1 MIHYNLA
8 PLIAIAG
15 MVLVVFIISA
25 IWASRFLKVGPNR
38 VLFVSGRLNRL
49 PDGTVR
55 GFRIVKGGGTFVIPV
70 LETTDEL
77 SLEVFIIEMPK
88 CKATAA
94 QGTRL
99 EADCRA
105 QVKIKSDDASLVA
118 AAEHFLSKN
127 EAQIKEIVRPVLES
141 HLSSILGNLSREEID
156 RDPEACAARMQ
167 AASSPDLGNM
177 GMALVSFTIRSVRPA

>member
-1 MIHYNLA
+1 
-8 PLIAIAG
+8 
-15 MVLVVFIISA
+15 MVIVIFIFSS
-25 IWASRFLKVGPNR
+25 IWANNFRKVGPNR
-38 VLFVSGRLNRL
+38 VLFVSGRLIRL

-70 LETTDEL
+70 FETTDEL
-77 SLEVFIIEMPK
+77 SLEVFSIEMPK
-88 CKATAA
+88 CKATTA

-105 QVKIKSDDASLVA
+105 QIKIKSDDASLVA

-141 HLSSILGNLSREEID
+141 HLSSILGNFSTEEID

-167 AASSPDLGNM
+167 SAATPELANM
-177 GMALVSFTIRSVRPA
+177 GLALVSFTILNIVRK